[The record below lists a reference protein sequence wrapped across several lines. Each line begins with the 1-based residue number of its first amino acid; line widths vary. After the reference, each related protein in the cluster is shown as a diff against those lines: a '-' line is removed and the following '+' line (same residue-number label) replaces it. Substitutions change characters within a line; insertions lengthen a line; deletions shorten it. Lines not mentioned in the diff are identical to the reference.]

1 MTHHK
6 TWFPVIVIALTA
18 LLGLFIYS
26 VFKERIEISARPE
39 PVTVAVYE
47 AQVQVAVGALLAD
60 LLAAVSDADR
70 LALVQKAREYLLQLL
85 VPAAKKDL
93 HLEMVMILSQWIAGL
108 KGDAAKQ
115 AAAEARWQILYGA
128 D

>member
-1 MTHHK
+1 MSHHK

-26 VFKERIEISARPE
+26 VFKERIEISATPE

-47 AQVQVAVGALLAD
+47 AQVKASVGTLLAD
-60 LLAAVSDADR
+60 LSAAASDADR
-70 LALVQKAREYLLQLL
+70 LARVQKAREDLLQLL
-85 VPAAKKDL
+85 VPAVKKDL
-93 HLEMVMILSQWIAGL
+93 HLEMVMILTQWIAGL
-108 KGDAAKQ
+108 QGDAAKLV
-115 AAAEARWQILYGA
+115 AAPARWQILYGA